1 MAGNT
6 TMSGNTMDKS
16 CVRTT
21 VGIVGVLL
29 VALAIFSMWLGIEAN
44 YCTELTLLDMNKK
57 VSYVM
62 IIAGVVL
69 FLTAAFGWTAAATK
83 DDCLSFC
90 FGYLAMCIMLV
101 FTSLGVSIL
110 IVKSSLAQ

>member
-1 MAGNT
+1 MGTQTTKSIMAGNT
-6 TMSGNTMDKS
+6 SMSGNTLDKS

-29 VALAIFSMWLGIEAN
+29 VALAVFSLWLGVEAN
-44 YCTELTLLDMNKK
+44 YCTELTLLGLNKR

-62 IIAGVVL
+62 IVAGAVL

-83 DDCLSFC
+83 HDCLSFC
-90 FGYLAMCIMLV
+90 
-101 FTSLGVSIL
+101 VSFPFL
-110 IVKSSLAQ
+110 NQF